1 MLETYFQKG
10 IRLKWNKPGD
20 RGCPLDGTSVLYKTA
35 PNPMIYD
42 GLDNTLINNAFNAHT
57 PSSIG
62 LTMKQSIQY
71 SWLDYAP
78 GRTAKLRAG
87 SKDVLT
93 GLMSG
98 CWLARWQDRGATYVA
113 HVGTINSKAAD
124 DRVKRTFAAEIANN
138 RTVTAFKPSDA
149 WGPNDQ
155 YPLIREQVD
164 GAKRAGKNANQG
176 RPGTFG
182 LITTTGHFFSVL
194 MFMVGNGEWVVGGCK
209 SVPATGY
216 MQFLNALRV

>member
-1 MLETYFQKG
+1 MLERYFQKG
-10 IRLKWNKPGD
+10 IRLKWTKPGD
-20 RGCPLDGTSVLYKTA
+20 RGCPVDGASVLYNTPPK
-35 PNPMIYD
+35 PMIYD
-42 GLDNTLINNAFNAHT
+42 GLDNTLINRAFNVNL

-62 LTMKQSIQY
+62 LTMRQSIQY

-78 GRTAKLRAG
+78 GRTAKFRAG

-98 CWLARWQDRGATYVA
+98 CWLARWTERGVTYVA
-113 HVGTINSKAAD
+113 HVGTINNKAAD
-124 DRVKRTFAAEIANN
+124 DRVKKAFAAEIANN
-138 RTVTAFKPSDA
+138 RTLTAFKPSAA

-155 YPLIREQVD
+155 LPLIQEQVQ
-164 GAKRAGKNANQG
+164 GAIAAGPKANQG

-182 LITTTGHFFSVL
+182 LITTTGQFFSVF

-209 SVPATGY
+209 PVVATGHA
-216 MQFLNALRV
+216 QFLNAMRV